1 MGKIPTIIPITDLRK
16 DAAAAI
22 QRTKETREPI
32 VITQRGRAT
41 AVMLSIETYERTEYE
56 HQVLLQLARGE
67 REIEQ
72 GQGFDLDEVLGA
84 ADRLLSDPDPKA

>member
-1 MGKIPTIIPITDLRK
+1 MAKVPTIIPITDLRQ

-22 QRTKETREPI
+22 KRAKDAREPI

-41 AVMLSIETYERTEYE
+41 AVMLSIEAYEQGEYE
-56 HQVLLQLARGE
+56 KQLLLQLARGE

-72 GQGFDLDEVLGA
+72 GEGFTLDSVLA
-84 ADRLLSDPDPKA
+84 DADRLLATDDS

>member
-1 MGKIPTIIPITDLRK
+1 MTKVPTIIPITDLRQ

-22 QRTKETREPI
+22 KKARDAREPI

-41 AVMLSIETYERTEYE
+41 AVMLSIETYEKAEYE
-56 HQVLLQLARGE
+56 RQLLLQLARGE

-72 GQGFDLDEVLGA
+72 GKGFDLDSVLA
-84 ADRLLSDPDPKA
+84 DADRLLSDQDS

>member
-1 MGKIPTIIPITDLRK
+1 MAKVPTIIPITDLRQ

-22 QRTKETREPI
+22 KRAKDAREPI

-41 AVMLSIETYERTEYE
+41 AVMLSIEAYERAEYE
-56 HQVLLQLARGE
+56 RQLLLQLARGE

-72 GQGFDLDEVLGA
+72 GEGFTLDSVLA
-84 ADRLLSDPDPKA
+84 DADRLLSTEDS

>member
-1 MGKIPTIIPITDLRK
+1 MAKVPTIIPITDLRQ

-22 QRTKETREPI
+22 KRAKDAREPI

-41 AVMLSIETYERTEYE
+41 AVMMSIEAYEQGEYER
-56 HQVLLQLARGE
+56 QLLLQLARGE

-72 GQGFDLDEVLGA
+72 GEGFTLSSVLA
-84 ADRLLSDPDPKA
+84 DADRLLSTDDS

>member
-1 MGKIPTIIPITDLRK
+1 MAKVPTIIPITDLRQ

-22 QRTKETREPI
+22 KRAKDAREPI

-41 AVMLSIETYERTEYE
+41 AVMLSIETYEQAEYE
-56 HQVLLQLARGE
+56 RELLLQLARGE

-72 GQGFDLDEVLGA
+72 GKGFSLDSVLA
-84 ADRLLSDPDPKA
+84 DADRLLSDQDS

>member
-1 MGKIPTIIPITDLRK
+1 MGKIPSIIPVTDLRK

-22 QRTKETREPI
+22 RRVNESREPL

-41 AVMLSIETYERTEYE
+41 AVMLGIETYERTEHE
-56 HQVLLQLARGE
+56 HRLLLQLARGE

-72 GQGFDLDEVLGA
+72 GDGFDLDAVLA
-84 ADRLLSDPDPKA
+84 DADRLL

>member
-1 MGKIPTIIPITDLRK
+1 MAKVPTIIPITDLRQ

-22 QRTKETREPI
+22 KRARDAREPI

-41 AVMLSIETYERTEYE
+41 AVMLSIEAYEQGEYE
-56 HQVLLQLARGE
+56 KQLLLQLARGE

-72 GQGFDLDEVLGA
+72 GEGFTLDSVLA
-84 ADRLLSDPDPKA
+84 DADRLLATDDS